1 MENVVLIIH
10 LILAML
16 LIGAVLIQRSE
27 GGALGMGGGGGNVM
41 SGRSAATALQK
52 ATWGLAA
59 AFLVTSLILTIFATQ
74 TARDE
79 DVIDRLN
86 EPAAAT
92 SEPAPE
98 NGVTPAEALLP
109 PPPAP
114 SGVAPSED
122 PLAPP
127 PIPAPPAPSE

>member
-1 MENVVLIIH
+1 MENVVLVIH
-10 LILAML
+10 LILAAL

-59 AFLVTSLILTIFATQ
+59 AFIVTSLILTIFATQ

-79 DVIDRLN
+79 DVLDRL
-86 EPAAAT
+86 
-92 SEPAPE
+92 SEPAPAASE
-98 NGVTPAEALLP
+98 PAPGDGVTPAEALLP

-114 SGVAPSED
+114 GGPAAGSDD

-127 PIPAPPAPSE
+127 PITPSQ